1 MTLPFADFGLRWFE
15 DIVGELT
22 VWFQSMLTDGY
33 GALTVGTLSTPLP
46 AGSGVGRVFSE
57 PPAGDEPWH
66 SIYGATVAG
75 EMMFFGLVVLFLCVQ
90 GRHFVRVFDIGS
102 AHEHRRTRRSA
113 MTGGFVIVAW
123 YWVAVVTLYVVE
135 ALTIG
140 LLPDVDRIGVAL
152 VTLLPQ
158 GLDTPILTL
167 FMAVLGGL
175 SMVAL
180 RALFFIRELL
190 LYVFLYTMPIAVAI
204 VYGNVPIVSE
214 IARRIAVQFVALA
227 MLPLPTALL
236 FRGYGLLFTGPNTV
250 PVGGP
255 FFRYLTT
262 ISLPLVALYVT
273 WKTFGYAAPLA
284 SRLIRGAGRGA
295 ALAGTV
301 GTAGYVAGPRTAAA
315 AARWG
320 TRGAAGAMLAGR
332 FRSGGASSRP
342 DTDGD
347 AADEQTPG
355 GVPQYRRKEN
365 DPAYY

>member
-22 VWFQSMLTDGY
+22 LWFRSMLTDGY
-33 GALTVGTLSTPLP
+33 EALTVETLSTPLP
-46 AGSGVGRVFSE
+46 SGTGVGRVFSR

-75 EMMFFGLVVLFLCVQ
+75 EMMLFGLVILFLCVQ
-90 GRHFVRVFDIGS
+90 GRHFIRIFDLGS
-102 AHEHRRTRRSA
+102 AHEHRRTRGSA
-113 MTGGFVIVAW
+113 ITGGFVIVAW
-123 YWVAVVTLYVVE
+123 YWVAVLTLYVVE

-140 LLPDVDRIGVAL
+140 LLPDVDRIGTAL

-175 SMVAL
+175 SMIAL
-180 RALFFIRELL
+180 RALFFVRELL

-227 MLPLPTALL
+227 MVPLPTALL

-255 FFRYLTT
+255 FFEYLTA

-273 WKTFGYAAPLA
+273 WKTFSYAAPLA
-284 SRLIRGAGRGA
+284 SRLMRGAGRGA
-295 ALAGTV
+295 VLAGTV
-301 GTAGYVAGPRTAAA
+301 GTAAYVAGPRAAAA

-332 FRSGGASSRP
+332 RGSGGNGGTDATDADDGQP
-342 DTDGD
+342 D
-347 AADEQTPG
+347 G
-355 GVPQYRRKEN
+355 GVPEYRRREN